1 MDDEALIKKIM
12 PHNME
17 AEQSVIGS
25 VLLDN
30 DMMEPAADLLT
41 GEDFYAAQYGLIFD
55 AMLELYNARKPID
68 MVTLSAKLKEKG
80 APEEM
85 QSAEFLKEILNAVP
99 TSANIKAYAQI
110 VYEMSTLRRLIKA
123 SQNTSDECYLQKD
136 ELEMIMN
143 NAEKR
148 IYDIVQS
155 RNTRDFEPISQTVI
169 KALNRIQEVAN
180 VKGNIT
186 GLASGFKDLDS
197 YTAGFQP
204 SDYII
209 IGARPSM
216 GKTAFVLSIAAN
228 VVLKQNKAVAIFSL
242 EMSRE
247 SLVNRLFAIDAWIDA
262 QDIRTGSLSDDDWEK
277 LSESAER
284 IGNSKLIID
293 DTPGITISELR
304 SKARKY
310 KMDHNIEMIAIDY
323 IQLMSSGRK
332 VENRQQ
338 EIAEISRAIKGI
350 ARELNIPIL
359 VLSQLNR
366 ASQDRMGHKPAMS
379 DIRESGAIEQDADVI
394 MFLHREDYY
403 NQETERKN
411 VTDVIIAK
419 QRNGPTGE
427 IHLTWQPKFTRFAD
441 SLDEKKDL
449 AYAQFM
455 P

>member
-1 MDDEALIKKIM
+1 MEDEALIKRIM

-25 VLLDN
+25 ILLDN
-30 DMMEPAADLLT
+30 EVMENAADVLT
-41 GEDFYAAQYGLIFD
+41 GEDFYAAQYGMVFS
-55 AMLELYNARKPID
+55 AMMELNAARKPID
-68 MVTLSAKLKEKG
+68 MVTLTEKLKEKG

-85 QSAEFLKEILNAVP
+85 QSTEFFKEILNAVP
-99 TSANIKAYAQI
+99 TSANAKAYVNI
-110 VYEMSTLRRLIKA
+110 VYELATLRRLIKA
-123 SQNTSDECYLQKD
+123 SQNISDDCYSQKD
-136 ELEMIMN
+136 NLEMIMN
-143 NAEKR
+143 SAEKR

-155 RNTRDFEPISQTVI
+155 RNTSEFEPISQTVI
-169 KALNRIQEVAN
+169 KALNRIQEAAN
-180 VKGNIT
+180 IKGNIT
-186 GLASGFKDLDS
+186 GVPSGFKDLDT

-228 VVLKQNKAVAIFSL
+228 IALKQDKAVAIFSL
-242 EMSRE
+242 EMSKE

-262 QDIRTGSLSDDDWEK
+262 QDIRTGSLRDDEWEK
-277 LSESAER
+277 LSMSAEK
-284 IGNSKLIID
+284 IGNSKMIID
-293 DTPGITISELR
+293 DTPGISITEFR

-310 KMDHNIEMIAIDY
+310 KMDYDIQLIAIDY
-323 IQLMSSGRK
+323 IQLMTTGRR

-338 EIAEISRAIKGI
+338 EIAEISRNIKSV
-350 ARELNIPIL
+350 ARELNIPIV

-366 ASQDRMGHKPAMS
+366 AASDRAGNKPVMS

-403 NQETERKN
+403 NPDTERKN

-427 IHLTWQPKFTRFAD
+427 IHLTWQPQYTRFTD
-441 SLDEKKDL
+441 SIDKNSPD
-449 AYAQFM
+449 AQFL
-455 P
+455 

>member
-1 MDDEALIKKIM
+1 MEDEALIKRIM

-25 VLLDN
+25 ILLDN
-30 DMMEPAADLLT
+30 EVMENAADMLT
-41 GEDFYAAQYGLIFD
+41 GEDFYAAQYGMVFS
-55 AMLELYNARKPID
+55 AMMELNAARKPID
-68 MVTLSAKLKEKG
+68 MVTLTEKLKEKG

-85 QSAEFLKEILNAVP
+85 QSTEFFKEILNAVP
-99 TSANIKAYAQI
+99 TSANAKAYVNI
-110 VYEMSTLRRLIKA
+110 VYELATLRRLIKA
-123 SQNTSDECYLQKD
+123 SQNISDDCYSQKD
-136 ELEMIMN
+136 NLEMIMN
-143 NAEKR
+143 SAEKR

-155 RNTRDFEPISQTVI
+155 RNTSEFEPISQTVI
-169 KALNRIQEVAN
+169 KALNRIQEAAN
-180 VKGNIT
+180 IKGNIT
-186 GLASGFKDLDS
+186 GVPSGFKDLDT

-228 VVLKQNKAVAIFSL
+228 IALKQDKAVAIFSL
-242 EMSRE
+242 EMSKE

-262 QDIRTGSLSDDDWEK
+262 QDIRTGSLRDDEWEK
-277 LSESAER
+277 LSMSAEK
-284 IGNSKLIID
+284 IGNSKMIID
-293 DTPGITISELR
+293 DTPGISITEFR

-310 KMDHNIEMIAIDY
+310 KMDYDIQLIAIDY
-323 IQLMSSGRK
+323 IQLMTTGRR

-338 EIAEISRAIKGI
+338 EIAEISRNIKSV
-350 ARELNIPIL
+350 ARELNIPIV

-366 ASQDRMGHKPAMS
+366 AASDRAGNKPVMS

-403 NQETERKN
+403 NPDTERKN

-427 IHLTWQPKFTRFAD
+427 IHLTWQPQYTRFTD
-441 SLDEKKDL
+441 SIDKNSPD
-449 AYAQFM
+449 AQFL
-455 P
+455 